1 MSAPVFDLLVVA
13 WPAGGSDPAP
23 FDSPYGSFRVTR
35 LTSRDGLLAALE
47 SGHAD
52 AVVLG
57 IAADEVASLAGW
69 PGLPD
74 LAVQAAVVLAVP
86 TLPAPALV
94 VQLVAAG
101 VQDVLVAPDGP
112 ALSRVLRLAIERHAR
127 ERTAR
132 QAPYTDLLTGLP
144 TPAQLVEH
152 MSQLLALRERAP
164 APMIVIVLRLEGL
177 AAAEAAFGRGATNAL
192 RRKLA
197 VRLRAALRAGDV
209 IASTASD
216 RFTILLPHVQSV
228 DDGTHVADKLIG
240 ALQAPVGVA
249 GQQAHVSAA
258 AGIAQYPRD
267 GRDPG
272 VLLRVAGDMA
282 ALARAPGSGPAA
294 HRNPRAEAANDD

>member
-1 MSAPVFDLLVVA
+1 MKAGFDVALVS
-13 WPAGGSDPAP
+13 WPAALARLPQP
-23 FDSPYGSFRVTR
+23 LDSNLGSFRLVPSDAVATVPR
-35 LTSRDGLLAALE
+35 CDAVLVGVGAQGWDALPEGIVDLAARQ
-47 SGHAD
+47 
-52 AVVLG
+52 AVVLVG
-57 IAADEVASLAGW
+57 ATETNA
-69 PGLPD
+69 
-74 LAVQAAVVLAVP
+74 
-86 TLPAPALV
+86 T
-94 VQLVAAG
+94 QLERLLAAG
-101 VQDVLVAPDGP
+101 VQDILVAPDL
-112 ALSRVLRLAIERHAR
+112 ATIARTLRLAIERFAR
-127 ERTAR
+127 ESAAR
-132 QAPYTDLLTGLP
+132 QAASTDLLTGLP

-177 AAAEAAFGRGATNAL
+177 AATEAAFGREATNAL

-228 DDGTHVADKLIG
+228 DDGTHVADKLIA

-249 GQQAHVSAA
+249 GQQAHVTAA